1 MILLKVFSKSGG
13 WAVRNFK
20 KSALSKDFFD
30 NPFSKCLFL
39 KEFLGCNG
47 YFGLSVKFK
56 KELGISFW
64 STFSVWFF
72 HRKFRM

>member
-30 NPFSKCLFL
+30 NPFSKYLF
-39 KEFLGCNG
+39 
-47 YFGLSVKFK
+47 FK
-56 KELGISFW
+56 RISW
-64 STFSVWFF
+64 
-72 HRKFRM
+72 MQ